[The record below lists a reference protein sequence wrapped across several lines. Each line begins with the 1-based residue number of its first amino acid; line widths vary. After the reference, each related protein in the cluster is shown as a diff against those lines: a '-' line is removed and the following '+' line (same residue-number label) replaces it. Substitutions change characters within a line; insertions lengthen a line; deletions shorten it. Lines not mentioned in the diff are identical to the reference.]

1 MDGDQPQ
8 QQSGPTH
15 GPNGDFIATVETA
28 ERDAEAARLRSRGL
42 SYRAIAA
49 ELGIDVHTAHD
60 AVQRAL
66 QAIRAEGAA
75 EARTLELERLDVLHN
90 QALAILES
98 KHTDPDTGEELP
110 AAAELRLKAVA
121 TLLKVQERRARLL
134 GLDAETKVSVS
145 GGVTYEIIGIPAE
158 EL

>member
-66 QAIRAEGAA
+66 QAIRAEGAV
-75 EARTLELERLDVLHN
+75 EARTIELQRLDGLWEAVLAVLER
-90 QALAILES
+90 ATTEPGTES
-98 KHTDPDTGEELP
+98 DT
-110 AAAELRLKAVA
+110 RLKAVA

-145 GGVTYEIIGIPAE
+145 GGVTYEIIGIPTE